1 MTYVVQAVPILCL
14 AAVGRSKM
22 LLDVLK
28 ILAEMAKRA
37 T

>member
-1 MTYVVQAVPILCL
+1 MTYVVQAVPILCR
-14 AAVGRSKM
+14 AAVGGSKT
-22 LLDVLK
+22 LLGALK